1 MDPSG
6 YLIESLMGKER
17 SLKFWET
24 KVLDAAK
31 RESTLKPKKIKYYL
45 IFKSHFL
52 QIKIRGL

>member
-6 YLIESLMGKER
+6 YLIQSLMGKER
-17 SLKFWET
+17 SLKFGEA
-24 KVLDAAK
+24 KVLDTAE
-31 RESTLKPKKIKYYL
+31 RESILNPKKIKYYL